1 MGQNEND
8 MDNFKLEIK
17 NTSLKF
23 CEEIAKENK
32 VSWQD
37 VCDLADAMR
46 LVNML
51 CRKLEK
57 QSNEDTAKKVLDSVS
72 KMLADEFQALMLT
85 ELLEE
90 IKEMEEEEEQ

>member
-1 MGQNEND
+1 MGQEKND
-8 MDNFKLEIK
+8 MDNIKLEIK

-23 CEEIAKENK
+23 CEEIVKENK
-32 VSWQD
+32 VRWQD

-57 QSNEDTAKKVLDSVS
+57 QSNRETVEQVLSSVS
-72 KMLADEFQALMLT
+72 KMLTAESRALVPN

-90 IKEMEEEEEQ
+90 IKGIEEEEKQ